1 KFQVWEESK
10 LIFFFGFRYRH
21 EAIDFPLS
29 SSVLRDDMLR
39 LIKVEEFFN
48 LFFPDN
54 AVNFIESFH
63 RRCGDKETPQEIS
76 DVPYGDYF
84 RVEVQARPE
93 LP

>member
-1 KFQVWEESK
+1 MGRIIIILFANEGICGKRIK

-63 RRCGDKETPQEIS
+63 RRCGDK
-76 DVPYGDYF
+76 
-84 RVEVQARPE
+84 
-93 LP
+93 